1 MSNRAKINGII
12 GGAVFV
18 IALVLFFVCC
28 RRVVVDAGHEAV
40 LVKKPYFFGHGGVDK
55 EPIRTGSVWVARS
68 TEAWQYPITPV
79 QYTEKFD
86 DMNTKN
92 KSLVDFNS
100 YVKITITNIPL
111 LQEKFGPKWYEN
123 NIKEVYR
130 TIIRNESRAQTQDDL
145 MSNPAIVKSMEDRVQ
160 KLLAEHVAN
169 IAIPLKIHDVVIGK
183 VTPNK
188 EVLDE
193 INRTAAQQQRKN
205 TEDQRKLA
213 EDARKQAES
222 SRAAADNAYRQS
234 MSLSPEQFIQNEAIK
249 AFVKSSELCSTGKDC
264 TMVLV
269 PPGQNFTLPKK

>member
-1 MSNRAKINGII
+1 M
-12 GGAVFV
+12 
-18 IALVLFFVCC
+18 
-28 RRVVVDAGHEAV
+28 
-40 LVKKPYFFGHGGVDK
+40 
-55 EPIRTGSVWVARS
+55 
-68 TEAWQYPITPV
+68 
-79 QYTEKFD
+79 
-86 DMNTKN
+86 
-92 KSLVDFNS
+92 
-100 YVKITITNIPL
+100 
-111 LQEKFGPKWYEN
+111 
-123 NIKEVYR
+123 
-130 TIIRNESRAQTQDDL
+130 
-145 MSNPAIVKSMEDRVQ
+145 
-160 KLLAEHVAN
+160 
-169 IAIPLKIHDVVIGK
+169 KIHDVVIGK